1 MLQISCCY
9 CVCCCRIDLLQISMM
24 GWDMED
30 ADGDARLLA
39 QPQLLL
45 RAIQLLLV
53 GELAAEPCLRQ
64 VVRNELYQ

>member
-1 MLQISCCY
+1 
-9 CVCCCRIDLLQISMM
+9 MM

>member
-1 MLQISCCY
+1 MQS
-9 CVCCCRIDLLQISMM
+9 LLQISLM
-24 GWDMED
+24 GWDEED
-30 ADGDARLLA
+30 ADSDARLLA